1 MSSRRRSGRPQSTE
15 DKSKFDVSDK
25 VDATTLGR
33 EADPGIGPD
42 QVASNLVDYSSI
54 LSLVLGGCCAN
65 VWSYEQLLN
74 MNPRIG
80 SALTFSQ
87 TLFITVQTLPQFLT
101 WPAPRHTW
109 FPRLKPRAVPLR
121 RWVLQ
126 VLVHTT
132 GSLLNNWA
140 FAFHV
145 PLTVQIVFRSAGLAV
160 SMLFGYFFLNKL
172 YTPLQITS
180 VFLVSAGVILTT
192 FSRPSSPAKW
202 SSGDLEQYAIGVSM
216 LAVSSVLTGVLG
228 MLQEQTYRKYG
239 PCWREGVFYT
249 HFLSLPIFL
258 FLIPDIKQGLGNLS
272 QPSTNFLGPYAI
284 MAANLI
290 TQLVCVSGVNKLS
303 SQVSSVSTNLV
314 LTTRKAISL
323 CLSVW
328 WFGNEW
334 NTQLGTGAIM
344 VFIGSLLFTLQ

>member
-1 MSSRRRSGRPQSTE
+1 
-15 DKSKFDVSDK
+15 
-25 VDATTLGR
+25 
-33 EADPGIGPD
+33 
-42 QVASNLVDYSSI
+42 
-54 LSLVLGGCCAN
+54 
-65 VWSYEQLLN
+65 
-74 MNPRIG
+74 
-80 SALTFSQ
+80 
-87 TLFITVQTLPQFLT
+87 
-101 WPAPRHTW
+101 
-109 FPRLKPRAVPLR
+109 
-121 RWVLQ
+121 
-126 VLVHTT
+126 
-132 GSLLNNWA
+132 
-140 FAFHV
+140 
-145 PLTVQIVFRSAGLAV
+145 VFRSAGLAV

-334 NTQLGTGAIM
+334 NTQLGTGAMM

>member
-1 MSSRRRSGRPQSTE
+1 
-15 DKSKFDVSDK
+15 
-25 VDATTLGR
+25 
-33 EADPGIGPD
+33 
-42 QVASNLVDYSSI
+42 
-54 LSLVLGGCCAN
+54 
-65 VWSYEQLLN
+65 
-74 MNPRIG
+74 
-80 SALTFSQ
+80 
-87 TLFITVQTLPQFLT
+87 
-101 WPAPRHTW
+101 
-109 FPRLKPRAVPLR
+109 
-121 RWVLQ
+121 
-126 VLVHTT
+126 
-132 GSLLNNWA
+132 
-140 FAFHV
+140 
-145 PLTVQIVFRSAGLAV
+145 
-160 SMLFGYFFLNKL
+160 
-172 YTPLQITS
+172 
-180 VFLVSAGVILTT
+180 
-192 FSRPSSPAKW
+192 
-202 SSGDLEQYAIGVSM
+202 M

-334 NTQLGTGAIM
+334 NTQLGTGAMM